1 MKKVLIVLLLVAMVA
16 PVFADDAATLPAGV
30 MRTRIIPSLSIV
42 NEWFDSSGSRQ
53 SSDGIGPEGAFGNV
67 SSAQLYNLSGAIEYG
82 VTDWLTAG
90 IQWTPGWT
98 FNTDI
103 DFDTPLQNNKLVSTG
118 VNDLFVGFKA
128 QVLGPNG
135 LVPNQQVRIA
145 ITPGVKI
152 PLSQYD
158 ASGELQSFSG
168 GNDFSFSSADRGAW
182 GLGGRFALDYFI
194 TPDLFINLYNQT
206 SFFLPVTR
214 DVGFIPPLG
223 AAVENVK
230 IEHGIES
237 IFEIEANYSMP
248 LGNGVNLGLGL
259 PVTYGMTGE
268 RKVEYVTPALLGG
281 TRAFD
286 SDSSWILSIGPSV
299 SFFFTSWALPM
310 EFELGY
316 TLPIMGENSP
326 AANTISLQIKNFL
339 RF

>member
-1 MKKVLIVLLLVAMVA
+1 MKKLLIVLLLAAIVA

-53 SSDGIGPEGAFGNV
+53 SSDGIGPDGALGSV
-67 SSAQLYNLSGAIEYG
+67 SSAQIYNLSGAIEYG
-82 VTDWLTAG
+82 ITDWLTAG
-90 IQWTPGWT
+90 VQWTPGWT

-103 DFDTPLQNNKLVSTG
+103 DYAPASPPFTNENLVSTG
-118 VNDLFVGFKA
+118 INDLFVGFKA

-135 LVPNQQVRIA
+135 LAPNQQVRIA

-158 ASGELQSFSG
+158 RAEEVSELGVLNG
-168 GNDFSFSSADRGAW
+168 GMPTTNEFRAGRTDRGAW
-182 GLGGRFALDYFI
+182 GLGGRFALDYFL
-194 TPDLFINLYNQT
+194 TPDFFINLYNQT
-206 SFFLPVTR
+206 SYFLPVTQ
-214 DVGFIPPLG
+214 DYNIGNPNEK
-223 AAVENVK
+223 VEY
-230 IEHGIES
+230 GIES

-259 PVTYGMTGE
+259 PVTYAITAEDTVGGNAADNAS
-268 RKVEYVTPALLGG
+268 KLL
-281 TRAFD
+281 TV
-286 SDSSWILSIGPSV
+286 GPSV

>member
-1 MKKVLIVLLLVAMVA
+1 MKKVLIVLLLAAMVA

-30 MRTRIIPSLSIV
+30 MRTRIIPSLTIV

-53 SSDGIGPEGAFGNV
+53 SNNPNPALPGVMD
-67 SSAQLYNLSGAIEYG
+67 SAQLYNLSGAIEYG
-82 VTDWLTAG
+82 ITDWLTAG
-90 IQWTPGWT
+90 VQWTPGWT
-98 FNTDI
+98 FNSNI
-103 DFDTPLQNNKLVSTG
+103 DFETDFPNDNLVSTG

-135 LVPNQQVRIA
+135 LAPNQQVRLA

-158 ASGELQSFSG
+158 GTEEAANVGLPLALQQSTS
-168 GNDFSFSSADRGAW
+168 DYRLSRTDRGAW

-206 SFFLPVTR
+206 SYFLPVTQDLR
-214 DVGFIPPLG
+214 PT
-223 AAVENVK
+223 ETNVK
-230 IEHGIES
+230 VEYGIES

-259 PVTYGMTGE
+259 PVTYAITAEDTVGGNAE
-268 RKVEYVTPALLGG
+268 DNASKLL
-281 TRAFD
+281 TV
-286 SDSSWILSIGPSV
+286 GPSV